1 MREITAKPP
10 RRPKGVI
17 VVAILVIVF
26 GLGEI
31 WVGLFGNYLGILSK
45 SMHPSVATGIVG
57 AFYSLAGVA
66 LLITR
71 RAWGTFL
78 SLFFIGAEVLGRV
91 YLVAIGVAPSHG
103 ADLCKIVIGGII
115 AIGFMAYI
123 GLHSVSKD
131 RSGS

>member
-1 MREITAKPP
+1 MHETPAKSP
-10 RRPKGVI
+10 RRPTGVL

-45 SMHPSVATGIVG
+45 NMHPSAATVIVG
-57 AFYSLAGVA
+57 GFYSVAGAA

-78 SLFFIGAEVLGRV
+78 SLFFIAAEVFGRV
-91 YLVAIGVAPSHG
+91 YLVVVGVAPSRG
-103 ADLCKIVIGGII
+103 ADLFKIIIGGII
-115 AIGFMAYI
+115 AIGFMMYI
-123 GLHSVSKD
+123 GW
-131 RSGS
+131 RSFSNK

>member
-1 MREITAKPP
+1 MQERTMKVA
-10 RRPKGVI
+10 RRPTGVI
-17 VVAILVIVF
+17 AVAIIVIIF

-45 SMHPSVATGIVG
+45 SMPASVATQIVG
-57 AFYSLAGVA
+57 AFYSLGGVA

-91 YLVAIGVAPSHG
+91 YLVAVGVAPSRG
-103 ADLCKIVIGGII
+103 ADLLKILIGGMI
-115 AIGFMAYI
+115 AIGFMVYI
-123 GLHSVSKD
+123 GLRSFSK
-131 RSGS
+131 G